1 MRFRAALLL
10 TLLTCARAALGQVCF
25 TVAQADDLRPLVG
38 CVALDARR
46 VVLAVSDAQGRLCVS
61 AEVDSVHLESA
72 GREPRWVTMEAAVP
86 TGMVLLRA
94 AQHELEPLTI
104 EPWPTTQDR
113 LALASSHA
121 PDSAT
126 LAGFERSSLRS
137 ALLWA
142 PGVQMDQRGLGGST
156 RLSIRGSLLRSPYGV
171 RGVKVYWGPLPLTLA
186 DGSTPLEL
194 LDPALV
200 NGMDVVRSVGSPA
213 YGSAPA
219 GLVLA
224 RPYLPVDQEPSVSGE
239 LIGGPNGYYRMAVQA
254 ANATPRGATSA
265 GLVKQGNDGYR
276 QQEWSDRVQGWLVSR
291 WRGKRSITQAF
302 LTGQQANWALPGSVD
317 SLTAYTDPRAARP
330 YSAKVN
336 AHVEKQQFFGGLQ
349 NELRLGDALRVRSSV
364 HAQVIDKLN
373 PYGTSAAASGYKDE
387 GIAAG
392 GGRLSL
398 SGELRPQAVD
408 LAWELGLEALVER
421 DRLAERAY
429 ADGVIGDLRTQAVSR
444 VGNLNGF
451 ATLQAHRGR
460 FTVMSGVGFE
470 RTLLKHEDELRDTVL
485 TSQQDPV
492 VYPSI
497 GVQARVKRDWLLHAR
512 YAESVS
518 RPTLW
523 ELLGTAG
530 IFNSTLRPEHV
541 SEVEAGLTIG
551 SDTAMFPFS
560 AVIYWRTTDGLIVP
574 RTATN
579 GVDQEYVN
587 AGTAHQNGFELSMGV
602 NGRTAHGN
610 WIRIDGFC
618 GIQEHTLQV
627 EALGVEQPV
636 PGVPGGTAGAKGSM
650 RFPFGLSAELGYRY
664 VSELPADLVKNT
676 MIPSYE
682 LLHLRT
688 SWTFRWAGSALTT
701 FVHVDNL
708 LDQRYTA
715 FVQVNDPGSRYY
727 NPAPGRSLFLGAAFT
742 WGARG

>member
-1 MRFRAALLL
+1 MPLLL
-10 TLLTCARAALGQVCF
+10 IVARAASAQSCF
-25 TVAQADDLRPLVG
+25 SVAQANDLRPLVG

-46 VVLAVSDAQGRLCVS
+46 VVLAVSDGQGRICLGSVP
-61 AEVDSVHLESA
+61 DSVRLEST
-72 GREPRWVTMEAAVP
+72 GREPRWVTMEEAMR
-86 TGMVLLRA
+86 TGLVLLRT
-94 AQHELEPLTI
+94 AQQELLPLTV

-113 LALASSHA
+113 LALASGSA

-137 ALLWA
+137 AMLWA
-142 PGVQMDQRGLGGST
+142 PGLQMDQRGLGGST

-200 NGMDVVRSVGSPA
+200 NTMDVVRSIGGPA

-219 GLVLA
+219 GLLLT
-224 RPYLPVDQEPSVSGE
+224 RPYLPTDQEPSVSGE
-239 LIGGPNGYYRMAVQA
+239 LIGGPNSYYRMAVQA
-254 ANATPRGATSA
+254 SNATPHGALSA

-276 QQEWSDRVQGWLVSR
+276 EQEWSDRAQAWLVSR

-302 LTGQQANWALPGSVD
+302 LTGQQARWALPGSVD

-349 NELRLGDALRVRSSV
+349 NELRLGEALRVRSSV

-398 SGELRPQAVD
+398 SGEFRPQVVD

-421 DRLAERAY
+421 DRLEERTY

-460 FTVMSGVGFE
+460 FSVMSGVGFE
-470 RTLLKHEDELRDTVL
+470 RTLLKHEDQLRDTTL
-485 TSQQDPV
+485 SSRRDPV

-523 ELLGTAG
+523 EVLGTAG
-530 IFNSTLRPEHV
+530 VFNTNLRPEHV
-541 SEVEAGLTIG
+541 VEVEAGLNIG

-560 AVIYWRTTDGLIVP
+560 AVIYWRTTNGLIVT
-574 RTATN
+574 RSASN

-587 AGTAHQNGFELSMGV
+587 AGTAYQNGFELTMGV
-602 NGRTAHGN
+602 NGRTARGN

-618 GIQEHTLQV
+618 GIQEHTV
-627 EALGVEQPV
+627 HVDALDADRPL
-636 PGVPGGTAGAKGSM
+636 PGVPGGTAGVKGSI

-664 VSELPADLVKNT
+664 VSELPADLIKNT
-676 MIPSYE
+676 MVPSYE
-682 LLHLRT
+682 LLHIRT
-688 SWTFRWAGSALTT
+688 GWTFRWAGSVLTT

-708 LDQRYTA
+708 LDEQYTA
-715 FVQVNDPGSRYY
+715 FVQVNDPGGRYY
-727 NPAPGRSLFLGAAFT
+727 NPAPGRSLFLGASFT